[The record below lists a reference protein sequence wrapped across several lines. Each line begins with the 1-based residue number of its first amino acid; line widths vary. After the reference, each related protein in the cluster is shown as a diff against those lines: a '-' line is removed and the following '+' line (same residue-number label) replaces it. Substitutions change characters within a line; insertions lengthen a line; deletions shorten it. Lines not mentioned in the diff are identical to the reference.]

1 MSISRSR
8 LRSSTALAAVLALAV
23 VAPALAAPPAASPPA
38 PAAASPA
45 AAPPVAASPAAAQQ
59 ALSPPAA
66 MHTGPESFADLAAR
80 LLPAVVNVSSSSHV
94 EARANSGPGG
104 LPEVPLFPPGS
115 PFEQFFKDFM
125 DRNRPHGGQGQG
137 QNQPPAPVPERRMQ
151 SLGSG
156 FIIDPSG
163 LVVTNNHVIEGA
175 DEITVTLQDNT
186 VLKATV
192 VGRDE
197 TGDIA
202 LLKVTPDKPL
212 PSVPFGDSDT
222 ARVGDWV
229 LAIGN
234 PFGLGGTVTA
244 GIVSARGRD
253 IRQGPYDDFIQTDA
267 AINRGNSGGPLFNM
281 SGQVIGIN
289 TAIYSPSGG
298 SIGIGFSIPSNMAK
312 AVAMQLHDF
321 GHPRRGWLGV
331 RIQQVT
337 PDIAE
342 SLGLHDPSGAM
353 VAGVNDGGPAANA
366 SIRNGDIILKF
377 NNQDVKEMRNLPRI
391 VADSEV
397 GQKVPVVLWRD
408 GKEVTVQAT
417 LAEKPDDQTQVA
429 SATPD
434 AKPAEPKP
442 TEIAGLGLKL
452 APIAQDTK
460 DKFQLNPDQKG
471 VVITDVTPDSPAAE
485 RGLKPGDVIV
495 EVQQEPVAS
504 PSDVQ
509 SRVDGVRK
517 QSRKSVL
524 MLIQSQDGLRWV
536 PLSLGADKDKQ
547 PG

>member
-1 MSISRSR
+1 MPVSLLR
-8 LRSSTALAAVLALAV
+8 LRSSTALLAALVLG
-23 VAPALAAPPAASPPA
+23 APAAMPAAALAATPPAVTAAATA
-38 PAAASPA
+38 PATHA
-45 AAPPVAASPAAAQQ
+45 
-59 ALSPPAA
+59 
-66 MHTGPESFADLAAR
+66 GPESFADLAE

-94 EARANSGPGG
+94 EARANGGPGG

-125 DRNRPHGGQGQG
+125 DRNRQGGHGGQGQG
-137 QNQPPAPVPERRMQ
+137 QGQAPTPAPAPERRMQ

-163 LVVTNNHVIEGA
+163 LVVTNNHVIDGA

-202 LLKVTPDKPL
+202 LLKVTPEKPL
-212 PSVPFGDSDT
+212 PAVPFGDSDT

-229 LAIGN
+229 VAIGN

-281 SGQVIGIN
+281 EGQVIGIN

-312 AVAMQLHDF
+312 ADVEQLRNY

-342 SLGLHDPSGAM
+342 SLGLHDASGAM

-366 SIRNGDIILKF
+366 NIRNGDIILKF

-397 GQKVPVVLWRD
+397 GQKVPVLLWRD

-429 SATPD
+429 SVTPD
-434 AKPAEPKP
+434 AKPAEPKQ

-452 APIAQDTK
+452 SPITSDSK
-460 DKFQLNPDQKG
+460 DKFQLNADQKG
-471 VVITDVTPDSPAAE
+471 VVITEVSPDSPAAE

-495 EVQQEPVAS
+495 EVQQEPVSS

-536 PLSLGADKDKQ
+536 PLSLGGDKDKQ